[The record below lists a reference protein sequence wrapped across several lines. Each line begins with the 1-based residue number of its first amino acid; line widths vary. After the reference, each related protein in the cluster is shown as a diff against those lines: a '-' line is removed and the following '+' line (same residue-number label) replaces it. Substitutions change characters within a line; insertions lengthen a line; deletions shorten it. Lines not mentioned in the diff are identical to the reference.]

1 MWPRWMTAAAR
12 MAVLALAI
20 YVVYLLVGG
29 PAEVST
35 HPPSPEGI
43 LHSNH
48 ATLLASEQNIVV
60 GSLLRKC
67 LIFQGKAAYLSLP
80 PARLLIRDL
89 GITIIE

>member
-1 MWPRWMTAAAR
+1 MDDSRRADGSAS
-12 MAVLALAI
+12 
-20 YVVYLLVGG
+20 VGHLCG
-29 PAEVST
+29 VSASRRPGGSE
-35 HPPSPEGI
+35 HPPTLSEGI

-48 ATLLASEQNIVV
+48 ATLLAFEQNIVV